1 MSDLLPP
8 DFITQAGVH
17 ARAAAAG
24 EPDWLVAERMDALQ
38 RFGELPLEVNPLFTL
53 YVDLRAARLAQTVPY
68 ETVGETIDPQARVPD
83 GVAALLEVRED
94 AVAARSLS
102 AETQAAGVVVDTFAN
117 VLRDRP
123 QLIRDVVAGGESLPA
138 DDKLA
143 QLARA
148 ASVVGV
154 VVHVPAGVELAEPI
168 VVRWAVGAGGRALV
182 SRTVV
187 SLGAGAH
194 ARLFEEQ
201 IGSGAA
207 NGSQALWSGTL
218 EVALGEDATLDVAA
232 EQDLP
237 AHVVSFVTRRANLGR
252 NATLRWA
259 LAHVGGLVSKSR
271 IDNRL
276 VGRGASVR
284 QVEIGF
290 GGSNQVFDLTS
301 YTTHVGE
308 DTTGDLLSKGVF
320 QDRSRG
326 FMKGMIE
333 IDRSA
338 HGTDSFLG
346 EFGML
351 LDRKARSV
359 TIPSLEIDQPD
370 VRRAAHSSSVGPID
384 ETQVF
389 YLMTRGIPEDVA
401 RKEVVLGFL
410 EPVVARI
417 PLEGAQQRLR
427 TRLDRKWS
435 EARAA
440 APAGASGSGQAS
452 APKSGSSSGE
462 AAA

>member
-1 MSDLLPP
+1 MSDILPAT
-8 DFITQAGVH
+8 FITEAGVR
-17 ARAAAAG
+17 ARAIAAG
-24 EPDWLVAERMDALQ
+24 EPDWLVAERIDALQ
-38 RFGELPLEVNPLFTL
+38 RFAELPLEVNPLFTL
-53 YVDLRAARLAQTVPY
+53 YVDMRAAKLAEVVPY
-68 ETVGETIDPQARVPD
+68 EVVGTAADLADHVPA
-83 GVAALLEVRED
+83 GVAALIEVRED
-94 AVAARSLS
+94 TVTARAL
-102 AETQAAGVVVDTFAN
+102 APEARAAGVIVDTFAN

-123 QLIRDVVAGGESLPA
+123 DIIREVVEGGQSLPA

-148 ASVVGV
+148 ASAVGV

-194 ARLFEEQ
+194 ARLLEEQ
-201 IGSGAA
+201 VDSGAA
-207 NGSQALWSGTL
+207 NGAHALWSGTL
-218 EVALGEDATLDVAA
+218 EVVLGDDATLDVAA

-237 AHVVSFVTRRANLGR
+237 AHVVSFVNRRASLGQ

-271 IDNRL
+271 VDNRL
-276 VGRGASVR
+276 VGRGSTVQ

-301 YTTHVGE
+301 YTTHLGQ
-308 DTTGDLLSKGVF
+308 DTTGNLLSKGVF

-326 FMKGMIE
+326 YMKGMIE
-333 IDRSA
+333 IEKSA

-389 YLMTRGIPEDVA
+389 YLMTRGIPPDVA
-401 RKEVVLGFL
+401 RKQVVLGFL

-417 PLEGAQQRLR
+417 PLEAAQERLR
-427 TRLDRKWS
+427 QRLDRKWS
-435 EARAA
+435 ERQARAVV
-440 APAGASGSGQAS
+440 GD
-452 APKSGSSSGE
+452 GE